1 MNKETA
7 AAAVVVDV
15 TLAARPPHRPLSIVP
30 SSFAVN
36 CFSARRRQVESS
48 QLFRCRELTGHTG
61 DIFSMKF
68 SDDGSLLVSGGLDKT
83 VRLWSLNQGRDQW
96 NSMVMEAKHSHQV
109 TCLAF
114 SPDNC
119 RIFSGGHDNKV
130 FIHDTNT

>member
-7 AAAVVVDV
+7 AAAVDVDV
-15 TLAARPPHRPLSIVP
+15 TSAARPPHRPLPIVP

-83 VRLWSLNQGRDQW
+83 VRLWSLNQSQNEW
-96 NSMVMEAKHSHQV
+96 NLTVMETKHETNVS
-109 TCLAF
+109 CLSF
-114 SPDNC
+114 SPDNRC
-119 RIFSGGHDNKV
+119 IFSGSADKKV
-130 FIHDTNT
+130 LIHDTNT